1 MSCFISF
8 ICSDIFGI
16 LNHGLKKFHTCNIH
30 HWTLLWIARRSCGY
44 MLEGAPLPSARAPC
58 LFCTI
63 YSRQPF
69 WVQPDS
75 VKVSKHALTKTLY
88 FHESKQFTFPYYKFT
103 QGNIIKTNQISNTT
117 VKINLRYKKNSY
129 NIFNRTSKVAYDPLC
144 SMFFP
149 SNFVFA

>member
-117 VKINLRYKKNSY
+117 VKINLRYKK
-129 NIFNRTSKVAYDPLC
+129 IHITFLTEPLKWHMILFAVC
-144 SMFFP
+144 FF
-149 SNFVFA
+149 SNDFVFA